1 MWKQQNLQGPN
12 DGAGSDLG
20 GNDRGD
26 DFDLDDLDLDLEQD
40 DLDDL
45 DAELETDEER
55 EEREAAEAKAE
66 REKRIRIPKSRFDE
80 EVGRARERAEQ
91 AEREAEELRAQL
103 SGKQGQAQQGPSME
117 DVQDYIAGLEEQY
130 EDLLIDGEKED
141 AREIRAKLN
150 QAREYLADQKLQYAT
165 QSTQDRTLGSIKYEA
180 ALAQLESTF
189 PQLNPN
195 SDSYND
201 SLTNEVADLARTFM
215 QAGQSNIAAIQRAT
229 KLILGD
235 TAEPPSK
242 ARRREIP
249 SLPGLPGQPRSTAM
263 SGRTSVGGGLPI
275 AKLTQEQFNKLDERT
290 LSRARGDVL

>member
-1 MWKQQNLQGPN
+1 MLKFNLQGPN
-12 DGAGSDLG
+12 DGDGNDLG
-20 GNDRGD
+20 GADDRGD
-26 DFDLDDLDLDLEQD
+26 DFNLDDLDDL

-66 REKRIRIPKSRFDE
+66 REKRIRIPKSRYDE

-103 SGKQGQAQQGPSME
+103 SGKQGQAQQGPSLA
-117 DVQDYIAGLEEQY
+117 DVQAYIGELEDQY
-130 EDLLIDGEKED
+130 EELLIDGEKE
-141 AREIRAKLN
+141 EAKEVRKRMN
-150 QAREYLADQKLQYAT
+150 QARDYLADQRTAQAT
-165 QSTQDRTLGSIKYEA
+165 NAVQQQTLGTIKYET
-180 ALAQLESTF
+180 ALAQIESSF
-189 PQLNPN
+189 PALNPN
-195 SDSYND
+195 SDKYD
-201 SLTNEVADLARTFM
+201 EAVTNEVAELALTFM
-215 QAGQSNIAAIQRAT
+215 QAGQTNIQALTRAT

-242 ARRREIP
+242 SRRREIP